1 MGAGGQAPGV
11 PLPPPLDPEGV
22 AGQVRVALGR
32 EPADLVIRG
41 ARLVN
46 VFSEQ
51 VEPPGCLAVARG
63 RVVSL
68 GPELEGWLGPRTRV
82 VEAEGLYLLPG
93 LIDAHTHLDSMFLL
107 RHYAAWALAQGNTT
121 AISELAMMAGAWGM
135 EGVQAFMDEARHQ
148 PMRVFFLAPPLV
160 PPFPDLESSAGLA
173 GRDFQEILQRPDCLG
188 VGETYWTAAI
198 DGDPRVAR
206 NLAQALALAKTRE
219 GHAAGARG
227 ERLMAYAA
235 AGITSCHE
243 STTAE
248 EALERLRLGLAVQ
261 VRQGFVRKEMDQVV
275 PALAHLPDTRGVML
289 VTDLAAPR
297 ELVETGAMNPLLSKA
312 VELGVA
318 PARAVA
324 WCSLNPARYFNL
336 PHLGALAPGYLA
348 DLVLVEDLVRFR
360 AHSVFLAGRQVAHQ
374 GRLTLDVPDYQ
385 YPPQLYRTML
395 NPPLE
400 PEHLRIAAPGPR
412 ARVRVCA
419 LAGDTITKEEQVE
432 LPVRGGSLAADP
444 ERDLLKLAHLD
455 RRSQELRLTLGF
467 TSGWG
472 LKQGAFATTLMW
484 DSNNLVVLGAT
495 DQDMVLAANQVR
507 ELGGGMAVAAGGR
520 ILAQWALPI
529 AGIISPQPM
538 PRIIADM
545 EAVER
550 ALRQLGCRP
559 GRPLLTAQTL
569 CFTGLPFLR
578 LTDKGLVDVRRRRLV
593 EVLV

>member
-1 MGAGGQAPGV
+1 MTAPAPGP
-11 PLPPPLDPEGV
+11 PLPPPLDAPGV

-32 EPADLVIRG
+32 ESAELVIRG

-68 GPELEGWLGPRTRV
+68 GPELPGWIGPHTRV

-93 LIDAHTHLDSMFLL
+93 LIDAHTHLDSMFLA
-107 RHYAAWALAQGNTT
+107 RHYAAWALARGNTT
-121 AISELAMMAGAWGM
+121 AMSELAMMAGAWGWS
-135 EGVQAFMDEARHQ
+135 GVWAFMDEARSQ
-148 PMRVFFLAPPLV
+148 PMRIFFLAPPLV
-160 PPFPDLESSAGLA
+160 PPFPDLESSAGLD
-173 GRDFQEILQRPDCLG
+173 GHQFQAILDRPDCLG

-206 NLAQALALAKTRE
+206 NLARAQALGKTRE
-219 GHAAGARG
+219 GHAAGARK

-243 STTAE
+243 STTAR
-248 EALERLRLGLAVQ
+248 EALERLRLGMAVQ

-275 PALAHLPDTRGVML
+275 PALAGLPDTRLVML
-289 VTDLAAPR
+289 VTDLAHPR
-297 ELVETGAMNPLLSKA
+297 ELVERGAMNPLLSKA

-348 DLVLVEDLVRFR
+348 DLVLVEDLVEFR
-360 AHSVFLAGRQVAHQ
+360 AHSVFLAGEQVAHR
-374 GRLTLDVPDYQ
+374 GRLIRQPPEYQ
-385 YPPQLYRTML
+385 YPPELYRTML

-400 PEHLRIAAPGPR
+400 PEHLRIPAPGPR

-419 LAGDTITKEEQVE
+419 LAGDTITREEQMD
-432 LPVRGGSLAADP
+432 LPVRRGSVRADP
-444 ERDLLKLAHLD
+444 GRDVLKLAHLD
-455 RRSQELRLTLGF
+455 RRSPRLRLTLGF

-472 LKQGAFATTLMW
+472 LRQGAFATTLMW
-484 DSNNLVVLGAT
+484 DSNNLVVLGAS
-495 DQDMVLAANQVR
+495 DQDMVAAANQVR
-507 ELGGGMAVAAGGR
+507 GQGGGMAVAAGGR

-529 AGIISPQPM
+529 AGIISPRPLPEM
-538 PRIIADM
+538 IADM

-550 ALRQLGCRP
+550 ALRDLGCP
-559 GRPLLTAQTL
+559 LERPLLTAQTL

-578 LTDKGLVDVRRRRLV
+578 LTDKGLVDVRRRQMV
-593 EVLV
+593 EVLL